1 MTNSLSIG
9 KTLYRLLTKNQ
20 ELKELVKGQVYPLLA
35 NESTTFPFIVYSRSD
50 LSPQYAKGGLYEDEV
65 TVTIIAVS
73 NNYEQSIEV
82 AQEVRNALA
91 FSKYK
96 DEKTSLEI
104 TANALLSVSEDTQ
117 DDSYLQT
124 LTYKFNIR

>member
-20 ELKELVKGQVYPLLA
+20 ELKELVKGQIYPLLA